1 VGQTLAAKLRE
12 LGHDVVIGTRAPR
25 DGAVSYA
32 EAAGSAELVINAT
45 SGHVALDALEGAGSE
60 KLAGKVLVDVSNA
73 LDFSDGFPPTVGVA
87 TDDSV
92 AERIQRAYPEAKVV
106 KTLNT
111 VNNEVMVDPSKV
123 PGDHVLFVCGNDEAA
138 KAQVVELLGT
148 FGWPGERIV
157 DLGDVTGARA
167 AELYVA
173 LWLRLM
179 SGLGTPHFNISLRQ
193 A

>member
-1 VGQTLAAKLRE
+1 MGQTLAAKLRE
-12 LGHDVVIGTRAPR
+12 LGHDVVIGTRTPR

-32 EAAGSAELVINAT
+32 EAAGSAELLFNAT
-45 SGHVALDALEGAGSE
+45 SGHVSLDALEGAGSE
-60 KLAGKVLVDVSNA
+60 NLAGKVLVDVSNA
-73 LDFSDGFPPTVGVA
+73 LDFGNGFPPTVGVA

-92 AERIQRAYPEAKVV
+92 AERIQGAYPDAKVV

-111 VNNEVMVDPSKV
+111 VNNEVMVDPSKL

-148 FGWPGERIV
+148 FGWPSARIV

-179 SGLGTPHFNISLRQ
+179 SGLGTPHFNISLQQ

>member
-12 LGHDVVIGTRAPR
+12 LGHDVVIGTRTPR
-25 DGAVSYA
+25 AGAVSYA
-32 EAAGSAELVINAT
+32 EAAGSAELLMNAT
-45 SGHVALDALEGAGSE
+45 SGHVSLDALEGAGSE
-60 KLAGKVLVDVSNA
+60 NLSGKVLVDVSNA
-73 LDFSDGFPPTVGVA
+73 LDFGDGFPPTVGVA

-123 PGDHVLFVCGNDEAA
+123 PGDHVLFVCGNDEEA

-148 FGWPGERIV
+148 FGWPRGRIV

-167 AELYVA
+167 SELYVA

-179 SGLGTPHFNISLRQ
+179 SGLGTPHFNISLQQ

>member
-12 LGHDVVIGTRAPR
+12 LGHDVVIGTRTPR
-25 DGAVSYA
+25 AGAVSYA
-32 EAAGSAELVINAT
+32 EAAGSAELLMNAT
-45 SGHVALDALEGAGSE
+45 SGHVSLDALEGAGSE
-60 KLAGKVLVDVSNA
+60 NLSGKVLVDVSNA
-73 LDFSDGFPPTVGVA
+73 LDFGDGFPPTVGVA

-148 FGWPGERIV
+148 FGWPSERIV

-179 SGLGTPHFNISLRQ
+179 SGLGTPHFNISLQQ